1 MAKPDF
7 TSVLDMVPDEIER
20 PKPIPPGDYI
30 CVIKSFVRDKS
41 SKKETPFIEF
51 TCSPVEA
58 LQSVDEDWL
67 KQALTK
73 NDGSMKKLSD
83 ANIRVRFY
91 DTKDAAFMLSDFLL
105 QSVQLENDGRSIA
118 QLIEDA
124 INAQVIL
131 TVKHTSLDGR
141 IFINVTGTAPVSRLS
156 KKVAARR

>member
-20 PKPIPPGDYI
+20 PKPIPPGDYV
-30 CVIKSFVRDKS
+30 CTIKSYIRDKS

-67 KQALTK
+67 KQSLTK
-73 NDGSMKKLSD
+73 ADGSMKKLSD

-91 DTKDAAFMLSDFLL
+91 DTQDAAFMLRDFLL
-105 QSVQLENDGRSIA
+105 DSVQLENDGRSIS

-124 INAQVIL
+124 INAQVVL
-131 TVKHTSLDGR
+131 TVKHASFDGR
-141 IFINVTGTAPVSRLS
+141 IYINVTGTAPVNEQPR
-156 KKVAARR
+156 KKVARR